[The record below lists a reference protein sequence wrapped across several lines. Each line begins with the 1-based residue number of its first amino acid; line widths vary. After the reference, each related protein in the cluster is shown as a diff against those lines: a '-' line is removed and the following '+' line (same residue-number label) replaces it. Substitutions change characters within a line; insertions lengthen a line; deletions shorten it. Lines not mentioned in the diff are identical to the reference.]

1 MSGSISTSFFKPSLH
16 SRMSLPILLLHL
28 SFILLSGNSA
38 NSANSAKRVLPGSLV
53 RRQIEKTSA
62 ENLWRLVLTSE
73 KQEEEEAAQQR
84 TELEDLIKELTYE
97 ILVLATNDMHW

>member
-1 MSGSISTSFFKPSLH
+1 MYINLFFKPSLH

-28 SFILLSGNSA
+28 SFILLSA

-73 KQEEEEAAQQR
+73 KQEEVPQQR
-84 TELEDLIKELTYE
+84 TELENLIKELTYE
-97 ILVLATNDMHW
+97 ILVLATNDMHR